1 MKIFSASL
9 LFLLVIG
16 TVLSQE
22 YNEMSDDEVIAES
35 QLCGQSHFNQD
46 NCLDKVNCVYL
57 HWDLKSLGNEI
68 RLCLSYSEIMKYYIK
83 SPEEYL
89 EKRGGKN
96 HKTIS
101 RMNFC
106 DVIDEDTNFLKKE
119 GNITHC
125 EMAAL

>member
-1 MKIFSASL
+1 
-9 LFLLVIG
+9 
-16 TVLSQE
+16 
-22 YNEMSDDEVIAES
+22 MSDDEVIAES
-35 QLCGQSHFNQD
+35 QLCGKSHFNSSS
-46 NCLDKVNCVYL
+46 CLDKVNCVYL
-57 HWDLKSLGNEI
+57 HWNLKSLGNEI
-68 RLCLSYSEIMKYYIK
+68 KLCLSYSEIMKYYIK

-89 EKRGGKN
+89 SARGSKN

-119 GNITHC
+119 GEITHC